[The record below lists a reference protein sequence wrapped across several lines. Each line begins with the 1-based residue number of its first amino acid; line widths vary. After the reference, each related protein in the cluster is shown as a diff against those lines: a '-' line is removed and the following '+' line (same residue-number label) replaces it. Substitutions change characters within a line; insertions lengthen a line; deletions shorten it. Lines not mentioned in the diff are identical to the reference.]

1 LKGHLNNKKHLKI
14 LETSRD
20 LFWRHGFK
28 RVSIEEICLKAE
40 VSKMTFYRIFP
51 NKVELAKAVFD
62 KEVNEGLR
70 KFKAVLNEESTSSEK
85 IRKIMLMK
93 MDGTHNISNEFLQ
106 DFYNDRELGLKEYI
120 EEKTRQ
126 SWNEILDDFK
136 QAQQKG
142 WFRSDM
148 KPEFLFFFSQKMG
161 ELIVDENLMKLYR
174 TPQELLSELT
184 NFFAYGISPRDPI
197 T

>member
-1 LKGHLNNKKHLKI
+1 
-14 LETSRD
+14 
-20 LFWRHGFK
+20 
-28 RVSIEEICLKAE
+28 
-40 VSKMTFYRIFP
+40 MTFYRIFP

>member
-1 LKGHLNNKKHLKI
+1 
-14 LETSRD
+14 
-20 LFWRHGFK
+20 
-28 RVSIEEICLKAE
+28 
-40 VSKMTFYRIFP
+40 
-51 NKVELAKAVFD
+51 
-62 KEVNEGLR
+62 
-70 KFKAVLNEESTSSEK
+70 
-85 IRKIMLMK
+85 MK

>member
-1 LKGHLNNKKHLKI
+1 MNNKKHLKI
-14 LETSRD
+14 LATGRD
-20 LFWRHGFK
+20 LFWKHGFK
-28 RVSIEEICLKAE
+28 RVSIEEICQKAE

-51 NKVELAKAVFD
+51 NKIELAKAVFD
-62 KEVNEGLR
+62 KEANEGLR
-70 KFKAVLNEESTSSEK
+70 KFKDVLNEESTSSEK

-136 QAQQKG
+136 QAQEKG

-148 KPEFLFFFSQKMG
+148 KPEFLFYFSQKMG
-161 ELIVDENLMKLYR
+161 ELLVDENLVKLYR
-174 TPQELLSELT
+174 TPQQLLLELT
-184 NFFAYGISPRDPI
+184 NFFAYGISPRDP
-197 T
+197 TP